1 MDCAR
6 VVSPVGRRG
15 LMKVG
20 TALGGLLRSM
30 GDCARLMVG
39 VPSYDNYLLHIREH
53 HPAATPMSKAQFVR
67 DRQAAR
73 FGEGGRGG
81 FRCC

>member
-1 MDCAR
+1 M
-6 VVSPVGRRG
+6 RG
-15 LMKVG
+15 L
-20 TALGGLLRSM
+20 R
-30 GDCARLMVG
+30 DCGRLMVG
-39 VPSYDNYLLHIREH
+39 VPNYESYLAHIQEC
-53 HPAATPMSKAQFVR
+53 HPDAIPMNEAEFVR

>member
-1 MDCAR
+1 
-6 VVSPVGRRG
+6 
-15 LMKVG
+15 MKVG
-20 TALGGLLRSM
+20 FTLVGLMRGM
-30 GDCARLMVG
+30 GDCGLMMVG
-39 VPSYDNYLLHIREH
+39 VPNYENYLLHIH
-53 HPAATPMSKAQFVR
+53 TKHPDAIPMSQAEFVR

>member
-1 MDCAR
+1 MTLPPALT
-6 VVSPVGRRG
+6 G
-15 LMKVG
+15 LMRG
-20 TALGGLLRSM
+20 I
-30 GDCARLMVG
+30 GDCGRMMVG
-39 VPSYDNYLLHIREH
+39 VPNYDNYLLHIRTQ
-53 HPAATPMSKAQFVR
+53 HPDAIPMSEAEFVR

>member
-1 MDCAR
+1 MRRFTKIAELL
-6 VVSPVGRRG
+6 RG
-15 LMKVG
+15 L
-20 TALGGLLRSM
+20 R
-30 GDCARLMVG
+30 DCGRMMVG
-39 VPSYDNYLLHIREH
+39 VPSYDNYLAHVRTQ
-53 HPAATPMSKAQFVR
+53 HPDATPMSKAEFVR

>member
-1 MDCAR
+1 MKEGSSLA
-6 VVSPVGRRG
+6 GLMRG
-15 LMKVG
+15 LV
-20 TALGGLLRSM
+20 
-30 GDCARLMVG
+30 DCGRLMVG
-39 VPSYDNYLLHIREH
+39 VPSYENYLFHMLTR
-53 HPAATPMSKAQFVR
+53 HPDAAPMSKAEFVR

>member
-1 MDCAR
+1 MK
-6 VVSPVGRRG
+6 GRSALTELMRG
-15 LMKVG
+15 I
-20 TALGGLLRSM
+20 
-30 GDCARLMVG
+30 GDCGRLMVG
-39 VPSYDNYLLHIREH
+39 VPNYENYLLHARTH
-53 HPAATPMSKAQFVR
+53 HSDMTPMSEAEFVR

>member
-1 MDCAR
+1 
-6 VVSPVGRRG
+6 
-15 LMKVG
+15 MKKSA
-20 TALGGLLRSM
+20 ALKGLLR
-30 GDCARLMVG
+30 GVADCGRMMVG
-39 VPSYDNYLLHIREH
+39 VPSYERYLLHFQTQ
-53 HPAATPMSKAQFVR
+53 HPDAIPMSRAEFFR

>member
-1 MDCAR
+1 MDRAR
-6 VVSPVGRRG
+6 SVAPTGSGVRMRAGLALSRLMRG
-15 LMKVG
+15 I
-20 TALGGLLRSM
+20 
-30 GDCARLMVG
+30 GDCGRLMVG
-39 VPSYDNYLLHIREH
+39 LPNYENYLLHSRDC
-53 HPAATPMSKAQFVR
+53 HPDLTPMSEAEFAR

>member
-1 MDCAR
+1 MKKRAALTR
-6 VVSPVGRRG
+6 LMRG
-15 LMKVG
+15 I
-20 TALGGLLRSM
+20 
-30 GDCARLMVG
+30 GDRGRLMVG
-39 VPSYDNYLLHIREH
+39 VPSYENYLLHIRTQ
-53 HPAATPMSKAQFVR
+53 HPDATPMSQAKFVR

>member
-1 MDCAR
+1 MKAR
-6 VVSPVGRRG
+6 
-15 LMKVG
+15 
-20 TALGGLLRSM
+20 ALKTLLRGI
-30 GDCARLMVG
+30 GDCGRLMVG
-39 VPSYDNYLLHIREH
+39 VPNYQSYLLHVRTH
-53 HPAATPMSKAQFVR
+53 HPDATPMTEAEFVR

>member
-1 MDCAR
+1 
-6 VVSPVGRRG
+6 
-15 LMKVG
+15 
-20 TALGGLLRSM
+20 
-30 GDCARLMVG
+30 MVG
-39 VPSYDNYLLHIREH
+39 VPRYENYLLHIRTQ
-53 HPAATPMSKAQFVR
+53 HPDSTPMSEAEFVR

>member
-1 MDCAR
+1 MSA
-6 VVSPVGRRG
+6 PLAALLRG
-15 LMKVG
+15 LRD
-20 TALGGLLRSM
+20 GGRM
-30 GDCARLMVG
+30 MVG
-39 VPSYDNYLLHIREH
+39 VPSYDAYRRHTHTH
-53 HPAATPMSKAQFVR
+53 HPDATPMSEAEFVR

>member
-1 MDCAR
+1 MTKPATQTGVLR
-6 VVSPVGRRG
+6 VLRG
-15 LMKVG
+15 LRECG
-20 TALGGLLRSM
+20 
-30 GDCARLMVG
+30 RLMVG
-39 VPSYDNYLLHIREH
+39 VPSYENYLRHVRSSH
-53 HPAATPMSKAQFVR
+53 ADTPPMSEAEFVR

>member
-1 MDCAR
+1 MTAR
-6 VVSPVGRRG
+6 ST
-15 LMKVG
+15 L
-20 TALGGLLRSM
+20 TGLLRGI
-30 GDCARLMVG
+30 GDCGRLMVG
-39 VPSYDNYLLHIREH
+39 VPNYEHYLLHLRTH
-53 HPAATPMSKAQFVR
+53 HPEITPMSEPEFVR

>member
-1 MDCAR
+1 MKLPLALT
-6 VVSPVGRRG
+6 G
-15 LMKVG
+15 LMRG
-20 TALGGLLRSM
+20 I
-30 GDCARLMVG
+30 GDCGRMMVG
-39 VPSYDNYLLHIREH
+39 VPNYDNYLLHTRTL
-53 HPAATPMSKAQFVR
+53 HPDVTPMSEAEFVR

>member
-1 MDCAR
+1 MKEGSTLAALL
-6 VVSPVGRRG
+6 RG
-15 LMKVG
+15 L
-20 TALGGLLRSM
+20 
-30 GDCARLMVG
+30 GDCGRLMVG
-39 VPSYDNYLLHIREH
+39 VPSYENYLFHMHTR
-53 HPAATPMSKAQFVR
+53 HPDATPMSKTEFVR